1 MGYEETFQASSW
13 DPKSVTKAMILT

>member
-13 DPKSVTKAMILT
+13 DPKSVTRAMIST